1 MSTPD
6 EFARTARATL
16 DALERYARD
25 SSRAHGPAIGIGPLD
40 DMIERLDL
48 RRWVRDGGMDEHGF
62 AGFLERYLANTTRL
76 DHPGYVSHQLGP
88 PDTPSAL
95 ADLVHGRVNNITTV
109 YELGPAATAVENV
122 VTDWMLEK
130 VGFAGD
136 GAGRLTHGGSLGNL
150 TALLAARARAVP
162 ESWKRGTPADLA
174 VLAPASVHYSVLRAA
189 AILGL
194 GEDAIVPIASDS
206 LGRLKPSG
214 LATALERAEAAGR
227 SPIAVVASACA
238 TATGLHDDLRAVG
251 TFCRERGLWF
261 HVDGAHGVSAV
272 LSARHRHLLDGLDL
286 ADSVVWD
293 AHKMLRTS
301 AMCTGVLFRSAQD
314 LARAFDQE
322 ASYLMYQD
330 VPGNDLGLQTFEA
343 TKAPIGL
350 KLFLN
355 LAWRGEG
362 GLGSYLAR
370 QYEKTRRFYRL
381 IRARPWF
388 DCPYEP
394 ESNILCF
401 RYRAGGNDLHLE
413 VRRRLA
419 EEGDFHVAA
428 TELARIR
435 HFRLTIMSPE
445 TEAADI
451 ERLLDRIERI
461 ASSLGAPP
469 VAEPVAAAAKP
480 A

>member
-1 MSTPD
+1 MSAAD

-16 DALERYARD
+16 DALERHGRE
-25 SSRAHGPAIGIGPLD
+25 SSHADGPAIAAGPLD
-40 DMIERLDL
+40 DMIERLEL
-48 RRWVRDGGMDEHGF
+48 RRWMRDGGMDEHGF
-62 AGFLERYLANTTRL
+62 ARFLDRYLANTTRL

-109 YELGPAATAVENV
+109 YELGPAATAVEV
-122 VTDWMLEK
+122 VVVDWMLQK
-130 VGFAGD
+130 VGFGKGA
-136 GAGRLTHGGSLGNL
+136 AGRIAHGGSLGNL

-162 ESWKRGTPADLA
+162 ESWVLGTPSDLA
-174 VLAPASVHYSVLRAA
+174 VLAPASAHYSVRRAA

-214 LATALERAEAAGR
+214 LATAVKRAEAAGR
-227 SPIAVVASACA
+227 RTIAVVASACA

-261 HVDGAHGVSAV
+261 HVDGAHGVSAL

-293 AHKMLRTS
+293 AHKMMRTS

-322 ASYLMYQD
+322 TPSYLIYQD

-343 TKAPIGL
+343 TKAPVGL

-362 GLGSYLAR
+362 GLGSYVAR
-370 QYEKTRRFYRL
+370 QYEKTQRFYRL

-445 TEAADI
+445 TSEADV
-451 ERLLDRIERI
+451 ERLLDRIEHI

-469 VAEPVAAAAKP
+469 VAEPVAAKRA
-480 A
+480 